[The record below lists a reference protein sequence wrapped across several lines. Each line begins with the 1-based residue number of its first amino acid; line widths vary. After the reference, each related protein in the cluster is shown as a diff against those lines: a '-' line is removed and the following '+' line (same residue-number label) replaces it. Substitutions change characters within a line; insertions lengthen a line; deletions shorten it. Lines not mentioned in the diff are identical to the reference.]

1 MHGKTSLV
9 KHDGKGCF
17 HGIPQ
22 NIPSTRYHSLAANL
36 KTIPTSLAITST
48 TTESGVVMGV
58 RHKEFTVEAVQYH
71 PESVMS
77 EGGRELLGNFLKL
90 EGGRWGGKNAWCGV
104 EPVHEDKVDEVEVTP
119 KLVEKAVEGE
129 PSPVTSGSSATAEG
143 KSGSSNAVPTIL
155 NRIHQQRLKDV
166 DAAQAVPSTSPVN
179 LQRSIALH
187 AAPPV
192 IPLVARISQTLPAYP
207 SVMAEIKRASPSKG
221 DIAIDAN
228 APSQAIKY
236 ALAGA
241 SVISVLTEPTWFK
254 GALSDL
260 LSVRQALDSM
270 PNRPALLRKDFILA
284 RYQVDE
290 ARIHGAD
297 TILLI
302 VAMLTVEELHDLYNY
317 SVSLGM
323 EPLVE
328 VNNAEELNTA
338 LDLGAKVVGVNNR
351 NLHDFKVDMQ
361 TTSRLADVLRE
372 RGREDVILCA
382 LSGITGRS
390 DVEQY
395 ISEGVKA
402 VLIGESLMRA
412 SDPKAF
418 IHELLAAPTPEPI
431 KPTAPLVKIC
441 GVQTFEDAKVAAD
454 AGADFIGIIF
464 APTRRKIALPMAKKI
479 SSYLRSIRYPED
491 AEELELSAEVDDPL
505 APLPWFNSRSKMLSQ
520 SRKPLLVGVFQN
532 QPLSYILA
540 AVQSTPLDIVQL
552 HGDEPQEWA
561 NQIPV
566 PVIKAFRVDD
576 KNAIRGGQVDRPGC
590 NDLILLD
597 AAGKS
602 GSAGGGEGLQ
612 FDWSV
617 AAETVTRGEVG
628 TGGAFRLPIVLAG
641 GLNPDTVAGAVKAV
655 QPWCVDVSSG
665 TERADGQGKD
675 HQKVVDFIK
684 RAKGVAH

>member
-1 MHGKTSLV
+1 LT
-9 KHDGKGCF
+9 
-17 HGIPQ
+17 
-22 NIPSTRYHSLAANL
+22 
-36 KTIPTSLAITST
+36 ITST
-48 TTESGVVMGV
+48 TSESGVVMGV
-58 RHKEFTVEAVQYH
+58 RHKEFTIEAVQYH

-77 EGGRELLGNFLKL
+77 EGGRELMGNFLKL
-90 EGGRWGGKNAWCGV
+90 EGGKWGGKNAWCGV
-104 EPVHEDKVDEVEVTP
+104 EAVHEDKVET
-119 KLVEKAVEGE
+119 L
-129 PSPVTSGSSATAEG
+129 PVTEGLVQAEVQGAT
-143 KSGSSNAVPTIL
+143 SSNGSKAKSDPAAVPTIL
-155 NRIHQQRLKDV
+155 NRIHQQRLQDV
-166 DAAQAVPSTSPVN
+166 ESASARPSTSTSI
-179 LQRSIALH
+179 LKTSIALH

-192 IPLVARISQTLPAYP
+192 VPLVARISQTLPAHP
-207 SVMAEIKRASPSKG
+207 AVMAEIKRASPSKG

-260 LSVRQALDSM
+260 LSVRQALDSL
-270 PNRPALLRKDFILA
+270 PNRPALLRKDFIIDK
-284 RYQVDE
+284 YQVDE
-290 ARIHGAD
+290 ARMHGAD

-302 VAMLTVEELHDLYNY
+302 VAMLSVTELRDLYDY

-328 VNNAEELNTA
+328 VNNAEELNIA

-390 DVEQY
+390 DVERY

-412 SDPKAF
+412 GDPKKF
-418 IHELLAAPTPEPI
+418 IHDLLAVPTPKPIEPV
-431 KPTAPLVKIC
+431 APLVKIC

-464 APTRRKIALPMAKKI
+464 APTRRKIALPVAKKI
-479 SSYLRSIRYPED
+479 SAYLRSIRHPED
-491 AEELELSAEVDDPL
+491 EEDLDAQAAVDDPL
-505 APLPWFNSRSKMLSQ
+505 APLPWFTSRAQMLSK

-532 QPLSYILA
+532 QSLSYILS

-561 NQIPV
+561 RQIPV
-566 PVIKAFRVDD
+566 PVIKAFRVTDQ
-576 KNAIRGGQVDRPGC
+576 NVIRGGQVDRPGC

-602 GSAGGGEGLQ
+602 GSAGGGEGVK

-617 AAETVTRGEVG
+617 AAETVTKGEVG

-641 GLNPDTVAGAVKAV
+641 GLTPESVAEAVQAVK
-655 QPWCVDVSSG
+655 PWCVDVSSG
-665 TERADGQGKD
+665 TERSDGQGKD
-675 HQKVVDFIK
+675 AQKIADFIK
-684 RAKGVAH
+684 RAKQGTA